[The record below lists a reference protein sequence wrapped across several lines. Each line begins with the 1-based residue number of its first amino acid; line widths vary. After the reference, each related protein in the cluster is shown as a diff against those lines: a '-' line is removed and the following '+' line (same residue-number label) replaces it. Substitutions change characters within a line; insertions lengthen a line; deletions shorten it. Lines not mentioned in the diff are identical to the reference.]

1 MSHQDQNP
9 CPQHGE
15 HHGICW
21 PCADAR
27 GRKAN
32 AAEAALEAARAE
44 VARMRPVVEA
54 VIMYRQARCEEIVA
68 SLRSAE
74 GTVNAIARAY
84 DLDEVNLTSFMH
96 HLSTVRNYCAHHSR
110 LRNREFTFVWSLPTH
125 RPAVLVGNL
134 NHFEGKRL
142 YNTLVMSAYLMDT
155 INPGHHWKHRLGELF
170 LHHPHVKAR
179 QMGFPDN
186 WRELPPWRGKR

>member
-54 VIMYRQARCEEIVA
+54 AVGFVHSYVLTGPAWTYRIIEAVRTYENRRTPEPAKDGEEKP
-68 SLRSAE
+68 R
-74 GTVNAIARAY
+74 
-84 DLDEVNLTSFMH
+84 
-96 HLSTVRNYCAHHSR
+96 
-110 LRNREFTFVWSLPTH
+110 
-125 RPAVLVGNL
+125 
-134 NHFEGKRL
+134 
-142 YNTLVMSAYLMDT
+142 
-155 INPGHHWKHRLGELF
+155 
-170 LHHPHVKAR
+170 
-179 QMGFPDN
+179 
-186 WRELPPWRGKR
+186 

>member
-54 VIMYRQARCEEIVA
+54 AVGYDDADNERAENETWDTKEAADDALQ
-68 SLRSAE
+68 SLFA
-74 GTVNAIARAY
+74 AIAAFRK
-84 DLDEVNLTSFMH
+84 
-96 HLSTVRNYCAHHSR
+96 RQ
-110 LRNREFTFVWSLPTH
+110 NRRTPE
-125 RPAVLVGNL
+125 PAK
-134 NHFEGKRL
+134 EDK
-142 YNTLVMSAYLMDT
+142 
-155 INPGHHWKHRLGELF
+155 
-170 LHHPHVKAR
+170 
-179 QMGFPDN
+179 
-186 WRELPPWRGKR
+186 